1 MEIFRKKRAREDF
14 SFLKG
19 PGLKKM
25 VRMARFTIFCFF
37 LGFIQV
43 LAVDS
48 YSQQTKLSLNFKNES
63 LETVLRLIEKESEF
77 FFLYNR
83 DLIDV
88 DQKVTITA
96 ENKLIKGILDEL
108 LQGTGI
114 RYAIFDRQIVLSNA
128 EAIGEMTVQQQK
140 TVSGKVTDSSGVP
153 LPGVSVIIKGTTQ
166 GTATNS
172 DGTYSLS
179 NVPIDGTL
187 QFSFVGMKTQEVK
200 VEGKTTINV
209 SLFVDA
215 IGLDE
220 VVAVGYGTQKK
231 ASLTGAISSV
241 KSAEIITTKSE
252 SVTNM
257 LAGKMAGVRIVQKTS
272 EPGDYNSSIQI
283 RGFGAPLII
292 IDGVPRE
299 NMNRLDPNEIES
311 ISVLKDASAAIYG
324 VRSSNGVVL
333 VTTKKGEKG
342 KFKLDY
348 SGYYGI
354 QTPIRMPEG
363 LDAVQFMEIINENN
377 IMRGSVAPGTL
388 VYSQAEIDAYKNGE
402 KKGTDWWNESV
413 DSSIPQYQHN
423 LSATGSSELIDYFVN
438 FGNFYQQ
445 GLYKTGDMNYNRYNL
460 RSNVTSRITKTLK
473 VEFLINGMIDEK
485 NEPFGSNS
493 EFGFQRM
500 LFNAKP
506 ISPIYA
512 NNNPNY
518 YANFRQG
525 YNPVAMTHSDF
536 SGYSR
541 TGNKIIQ
548 TTGNI
553 YWDIPWVKGLQA
565 KGSFSY
571 DNTSMDN
578 KYLQRPYSLYDYN
591 ATTDKYIE
599 AYFGNTSVPG
609 ANMLRRGTASKAST
623 LMNYSLS
630 YNRNFN
636 LKHNVSALVLYE
648 ESHST
653 MDNFSALRYITLT
666 SMEEL
671 FAGIENNMQA
681 NMNSAEFYEIANKA
695 LVGKLTYD
703 FGSRYYGEFAFRYDG
718 SSKFA
723 QGQQW
728 GFFPSFSAGWRITE
742 ESFFKNSSSLAF
754 IQNLKLRGSFGI
766 TGDDR
771 TATFQYV
778 PGYTYPITNFFFPVR
793 IFGSSKA
800 SGVRLR
806 DTPNPNLTWMTSNI
820 IDIGLDADM
829 WNGLLGFE
837 IDFYKRNR
845 DGLTATRAVSLPD
858 WLGEGLALENLN
870 SDETSGFDLM
880 LKHRNSINTGWGKLI
895 YGISS
900 NIGVTRTYR
909 RYVERRLSTDQ
920 WDDWRNNPSN
930 RPNDIWWGYSTVGRF
945 NNMDDIFSYAILDS
959 KGNSQMKPGDYKLED
974 WNEDGVIDGWDIHPI
989 SDGLEQNT
997 PRVFY
1002 GALIDLQFKGFDINA
1017 VFQGGAMSTVKTS
1030 DILRTPFGFDEG
1042 GANIFYDRWH
1052 MKDPLA
1058 NPKDPRTEWIPG
1070 FFPTISQNSTAMSI
1084 NFGVNSYTLQDA
1096 DYLRLKSLELGYT
1109 IPKAITDKIRIQ
1121 NIRLYCSAYNLFTIT
1136 SLKYLDPEHPSE
1148 SGDLLYPLMRTINFG
1163 GQITF

>member
-1 MEIFRKKRAREDF
+1 MKKKSGFR
-14 SFLKG
+14 
-19 PGLKKM
+19 
-25 VRMARFTIFCFF
+25 
-37 LGFIQV
+37 GFIPLIWNKKCIKIMRLTILFLFVGLMQV
-43 LAVDS
+43 SASL
-48 YSQQTKLSLNFKNES
+48 YSQNTKFNLNFHNTRI
-63 LETVLRLIEKESEF
+63 LEVLEAIENQSEF
-77 FFLYNR
+77 RFAYSPKYIDMGR
-83 DLIDV
+83 KVDV
-88 DQKVTITA
+88 D
-96 ENKLIKGILDEL
+96 IKGKSIEQTLSVLLNGTEVNYSINDRHILLFLANE
-108 LQGTGI
+108 Q
-114 RYAIFDRQIVLSNA
+114 ANPA
-128 EAIGEMTVQQQK
+128 QQK
-140 TVSGKVTDSSGVP
+140 GAVSGKVTDSSGAT
-153 LPGVSVIIKGTTQ
+153 LPGVSVVIKGTTS
-166 GTATNS
+166 GVITDM
-172 DGTYSLS
+172 DGKFALS
-179 NVPIDGTL
+179 NVPENAII
-187 QFSFVGMKTQEVK
+187 QFSFVGMKTQEVAVGSK
-200 VEGKTTINV
+200 SIINV
-209 SLFVDA
+209 TLAEEA
-215 IGLDE
+215 IGIEE

-241 KSAEIITTKSE
+241 KADKIVTTKNE
-252 SVTNM
+252 SVSNM
-257 LAGKMAGVRIVQKTS
+257 LSGKMAGVRIVQKTS
-272 EPGDYNSSIQI
+272 EPGDYNSAIQI

-311 ISVLKDASAAIYG
+311 VSVLKDASAAIYG

-333 VTTKKGEKG
+333 ITTKKGEKG
-342 KFKLDY
+342 KMKLDY
-348 SGYYGI
+348 NGYYGV
-354 QTPIRMPEG
+354 QTPIRMPKG
-363 LDAVQFMEIINENN
+363 LDPVQFMEIINENN

-402 KKGTDWWNESV
+402 KKGTDWWNESI
-413 DSSIPQYQHN
+413 DSYAPQYQHS
-423 LSATGSSELIDYFVN
+423 LSASGSSELIDYFVN
-438 FGNFYQQ
+438 LGNFNQQ
-445 GLYKTGDMNYNRYNL
+445 GIYKSGDLNYERYNL
-460 RSNVTSRITKTLK
+460 RSNVSSKITKSLKIELLLNFTL
-473 VEFLINGMIDEK
+473 DEK

-525 YNPVAMTHSDF
+525 YNPVAMTYSDF
-536 SGYSR
+536 SGYNR
-541 TGNKIIQ
+541 TRQEIIQATGNMH
-548 TTGNI
+548 
-553 YWDIPWVKGLQA
+553 WDIPWVKGLQA
-565 KGSFSY
+565 KGSYTY
-571 DNTSMDN
+571 DNTSWDN

-609 ANMLRRGTASKAST
+609 SNMLSRGTSTKSST
-623 LMNYSLS
+623 LMNLSLN
-630 YNRNFN
+630 YNRKIANHN
-636 LKHNVSALVLYE
+636 LSALLLYE
-648 ESHST
+648 ESHT
-653 MDNFSALRYITLT
+653 MMDNFSALRYITLT

-671 FAGIENNMQA
+671 FAGIEKNMQA
-681 NMNSAEFYEIANKA
+681 NMNSSEFYEIANKA

-703 FGSRYYGEFAFRYDG
+703 FGSKYYGEFAFRYDG

-723 QGQQW
+723 QGEQW
-728 GFFPSFSAGWRITE
+728 GFFPSISAGWRIAE
-742 ESFFKNSSSLAF
+742 ESFFKNSSSLTF
-754 IQNLKLRGSFGI
+754 IQNLKLRGSYGI

-800 SGVRLR
+800 AGVKLR

-837 IDFYKRNR
+837 LDFYNRKR

-880 LKHRNSINTGWGKLI
+880 MKHRNSINTGWGKI
-895 YGISS
+895 KYGISP

-909 RYVERRLSTDQ
+909 RYVVRKPSTDQ
-920 WDDWRNNPSN
+920 WDDWRNNPNN

-945 NNMDDIFSYAILDS
+945 NNMDDIFSHAILDS
-959 KGNSQMKPGDYKLED
+959 RGNSQMKPGDYKLED

-989 SDGLEQNT
+989 SAGLDQNT

-1030 DILRTPFGFDEG
+1030 DQLRTPFGFDEG

-1058 NPKDPRTEWIPG
+1058 DPKDPRTEWIPG
-1070 FFPTISQNSTAMSI
+1070 FFPTISQNSTAMGI
-1084 NFGVNSYTLQDA
+1084 NFGVNSYTVQDA

-1136 SLKYLDPEHPSE
+1136 SLQYLDPEHPSE
-1148 SGDLLYPLMRTINFG
+1148 SSDLLYPLMRTINFG